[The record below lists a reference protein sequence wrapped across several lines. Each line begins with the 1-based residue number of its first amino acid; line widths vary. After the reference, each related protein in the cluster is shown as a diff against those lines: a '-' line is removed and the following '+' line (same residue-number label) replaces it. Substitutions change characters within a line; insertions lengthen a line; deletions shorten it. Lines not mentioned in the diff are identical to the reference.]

1 MAADL
6 FLKAD
11 MTKIW
16 STHKPDGFLFPA
28 KGGPQPFTYE
38 AGVGGV
44 IKGYVSPAVRLS
56 SQTPNDLAGGTTVWQ
71 PCSLASVHG

>member
-6 FLKAD
+6 YLKAD

-44 IKGYVSPAVRLS
+44 IKGYVSPAVPLS
-56 SQTPNDLAGGTTVWQ
+56 SQTPK
-71 PCSLASVHG
+71 